1 MQSEQILLKSLEKIL
16 FEQGK
21 SIVDFAIQLQDP
33 LEELK
38 LMYNDYQIDLEIQK
52 ANEME
57 SNLTVEQRKIYDEI
71 VDAMTNRFNRA
82 AQDTNYFLKG
92 IGGAGKSYLQ
102 NAILHRVRGN
112 GCIALAVASSG
123 IASQNL
129 IGGRTAHST
138 FKIPINITKDSFC
151 NIKIQSSLAKFL
163 KEVSLVIWDEAGSSH
178 CHQIDALERTIKD
191 IVGEEHFGRI
201 VFLFSGDLRQTFGSG

>member
-21 SIVDFAIQLQDP
+21 SIVDFGLPAIQLQDP

-38 LMYNDYQIDLEIQK
+38 LMYNDYQIDLELQK

-71 VDAMTNRFNRA
+71 VDAVTNRFNRA

-123 IASQNL
+123 IASQN
-129 IGGRTAHST
+129 
-138 FKIPINITKDSFC
+138 
-151 NIKIQSSLAKFL
+151 
-163 KEVSLVIWDEAGSSH
+163 
-178 CHQIDALERTIKD
+178 
-191 IVGEEHFGRI
+191 
-201 VFLFSGDLRQTFGSG
+201 